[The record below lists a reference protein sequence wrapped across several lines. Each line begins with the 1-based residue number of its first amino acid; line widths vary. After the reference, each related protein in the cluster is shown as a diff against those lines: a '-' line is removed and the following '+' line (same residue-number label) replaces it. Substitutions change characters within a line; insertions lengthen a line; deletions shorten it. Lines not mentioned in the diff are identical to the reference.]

1 MKFLIATLTVF
12 LLLSNK
18 TLAQDTEPTIPT
30 FVQVQKPLICASEEQ
45 MMEIVKLHEEVMV
58 GAWID
63 ANAEFPVFLYAN
75 KEKGTTT
82 VLEMPKPG
90 WLCSLSTGTGAAF
103 IENKDEKG
111 IDFKPVTWYK

>member
-12 LLLSNK
+12 LLLSSK
-18 TLAQDTEPTIPT
+18 SLALDTEPKIPT
-30 FVQVQKPLICASEEQ
+30 FVQVQKPIICASEEQ

-75 KEKGTTT
+75 REKGTTT

-90 WLCSLSTGTGAAF
+90 WLCSLSTGVGAAF
-103 IENKDEKG
+103 IENKEERG
-111 IDFKPVTWYK
+111 IDFRPATWYK

>member
-12 LLLSNK
+12 LLLSSK

-30 FVQVQKPLICASEEQ
+30 FVQVQKPIVCASEEQ
-45 MMEIVKLHEEVMV
+45 MMVIVKLHEEELVS
-58 GAWID
+58 AWID
-63 ANAEFPVFLYAN
+63 ANAQFPVFLYAN
-75 KEKGTTT
+75 REKGTTT

-90 WLCSLSTGTGAAF
+90 WLCSLSTGTGADF

-111 IDFKPVTWYK
+111 IDFRPVTWYK

>member
-18 TLAQDTEPTIPT
+18 TLAQDTEPTFPT

-45 MMEIVKLHEEVMV
+45 MMEIVKLHEEELVS
-58 GAWID
+58 AWID
-63 ANAEFPVFLYAN
+63 ANAQFPVFLYAN
-75 KEKGTTT
+75 REKGTTT

-90 WLCSLSTGTGAAF
+90 WLCSLSTGVGAAF
-103 IENKDEKG
+103 IENKEEKG
-111 IDFKPVTWYK
+111 IDFRPATWYK

>member
-12 LLLSNK
+12 LLLSSK
-18 TLAQDTEPTIPT
+18 TLAQDTELA
-30 FVQVQKPLICASEEQ
+30 FVQVQKPIVCGSEEV
-45 MMEIVKLHEEVMV
+45 ILSVVKLHNEVMV
-58 GAWID
+58 SAWID
-63 ANAEFPVFLYAN
+63 PTSQFPVFLYAN
-75 KEKGTTT
+75 WEKGTTS

-111 IDFKPVTWYK
+111 IDFRPVTWYK

>member
-12 LLLSNK
+12 LLLSSK
-18 TLAQDTEPTIPT
+18 TLAQDTEPT
-30 FVQVQKPLICASEEQ
+30 FVQVQKPIVCASEEQ
-45 MMEIVKLHEEVMV
+45 MLSIVKLYNEVMV
-58 GAWID
+58 SAWID
-63 ANAEFPVFLYAN
+63 PNSHFPVFLYAN
-75 KEKGTTT
+75 WEKGTTS

-111 IDFKPVTWYK
+111 IDFRPATWYK

>member
-18 TLAQDTEPTIPT
+18 TLAQDTEPTFPT

-45 MMEIVKLHEEVMV
+45 MMEIIKLHEEVMV

-75 KEKGTTT
+75 REKGTTT

-90 WLCSLSTGTGAAF
+90 WLCSLSTGVGAAF
-103 IENKDEKG
+103 IENKEEKG
-111 IDFKPVTWYK
+111 IDFRPATWYK

>member
-12 LLLSNK
+12 LLLSSK

-30 FVQVQKPLICASEEQ
+30 FVQVQKPIVCASEEQ
-45 MMEIVKLHEEVMV
+45 MMAIVKLHEEELVS
-58 GAWID
+58 AWID
-63 ANAEFPVFLYAN
+63 ANAQFPVFLYAN
-75 KEKGTTT
+75 WKNNTTT

-103 IENKDEKG
+103 IENKDKKG
-111 IDFKPVTWYK
+111 IDFRPVTWYK

>member
-12 LLLSNK
+12 LLLSSK

-30 FVQVQKPLICASEEQ
+30 FVQVEKPIICASEEQ
-45 MMEIVKLHEEVMV
+45 MMEIVKLHEEVLV
-58 GAWID
+58 SAWID
-63 ANAEFPVFLYAN
+63 ANVQFPVFLYAN
-75 KEKGTTT
+75 WEKGTTT
-82 VLEMPKPG
+82 VLEMAKPG

-103 IENKDEKG
+103 IENKPQKG